1 MRQRK
6 LCMGPCNRRQGRRDG
21 EIRGAGQGKN
31 LYCCAGGSGAGI
43 SLTISGME
51 DQGFSGTLRAVT
63 DKVITAEE
71 AALLAEQE
79 TDASSDRQTEN
90 GTNGRTRTG
99 NSGRYSVRG

>member
-1 MRQRK
+1 MQED
-6 LCMGPCNRRQGRRDG
+6 L
-21 EIRGAGQGKN
+21 
-31 LYCCAGGSGAGI
+31 GAGI

-51 DQGFSGTLRAVT
+51 DKGFSGTLMAVT

-90 GTNGRTRTG
+90 GQEILYPAEDPGIYEEYT
-99 NSGRYSVRG
+99 